1 LGETGGGCRMM
12 DHGCAR
18 TYLIRWPGGA
28 RLEARGGG
36 DVTGRRSPRRAHA
49 LSATSRS
56 VPICWSGLPPFVFFH
71 AKKLP
76 LTRRRSNITRH
87 KFIHKRRCGIPT
99 GLSTMRRHQR
109 FGS

>member
-1 LGETGGGCRMM
+1 LGDTGGGCRMM

-56 VPICWSGLPPFVFFH
+56 VPICWSGLPPFVFFSC
-71 AKKLP
+71 KE
-76 LTRRRSNITRH
+76 TSINSQTQQ
-87 KFIHKRRCGIPT
+87 
-99 GLSTMRRHQR
+99 HQWAQVHTQKTVWNPNR
-109 FGS
+109 T